1 MDGTAM
7 RSQTPSVLI
16 VWLWRAVF
24 VGAAAAGAAL
34 PGCSGSAEP
43 TATKTD
49 QSAAPLA
56 SINRTANQKSQAPAQ
71 TPEPTVAV
79 TPESLLHEAKMLRLK
94 PFTDVT
100 SREQI
105 AAAQIARQKE
115 LVRLTTEV
123 IAKTHDDAESERI
136 FDDAAFLLMNA
147 RLQLALCDD
156 EELRNENI
164 DALYEHA
171 DAFYRRKAE
180 SKSAAEAAF
189 CVAKL
194 AHENARQHG
203 SKEWLTEF
211 ARQAQVFATKFPKEE
226 SRGPS
231 LLFSAGWSC
240 ELHGMTQEA
249 TACYT
254 QIVNAFAETPE
265 AVTAAG
271 SLRRL
276 KLVGQPL
283 QLGGSTLDGGYVS
296 IDQFAGKP
304 VLVLFWQASNPKVA
318 ELVPVLADL
327 QAAHGKD
334 FGIIG
339 VALDED
345 EAAVREFLDA
355 HGLKWPQIFFADPAK
370 RGWKNTVAEFYG
382 VKTVPALWLIGPDGK
397 VRSTNLSAETAR
409 QAVAN
414 LR

>member
-1 MDGTAM
+1 M
-7 RSQTPSVLI
+7 RPQTPSALI

-24 VGAAAAGAAL
+24 LGAAAAGAAL
-34 PGCSGSAEP
+34 PGCNGSSDAT
-43 TATKTD
+43 TAASDESAVKT
-49 QSAAPLA
+49 AAPLA
-56 SINRTANQKSQAPAQ
+56 SIGAAKTAEAPPQ
-71 TPEPTVAV
+71 LPEPVAG
-79 TPESLLHEAKMLRLK
+79 TPQSLLHEAKMLRMK
-94 PFTDVT
+94 PLAGVT
-100 SREQI
+100 SADQI
-105 AAAQIARQKE
+105 AAAQLARQKE

-123 IAKTHDDAESERI
+123 IAKTHDEPASERT

-156 EELRNENI
+156 EQVRNENV

-171 DAFYRRKAE
+171 EAFHRRNPE
-180 SKSAAEAAF
+180 SKAAAEAAF
-189 CVAKL
+189 AVAKL
-194 AHENARQHG
+194 AHENARRHG
-203 SKEWLTEF
+203 SQEWLEEF

-240 ELHGMTQEA
+240 ELHGLTQPA

-254 QIVNAFAETPE
+254 QIADRFPGTEE

-296 IDQFAGKP
+296 IDEYAGKP

-318 ELVPVLADL
+318 DLMPVLADL
-327 QAAHGKD
+327 QAAHGEN

-345 EAAVREFLDA
+345 ESAVREFLDSC
-355 HGLKWPQIFFADPAK
+355 GLKWKQIFFADPSK

-382 VKTVPALWLIGPDGK
+382 VKSVPALWLVGSDGK
-397 VRSTNLSAETAR
+397 VRATNLSAETAR

-414 LR
+414 AR

>member
-7 RSQTPSVLI
+7 RSQTPSILI
-16 VWLWRAVF
+16 VWFWRAVF
-24 VGAAAAGAAL
+24 LGAAAAGAAL
-34 PGCSGSAEP
+34 PGCSGSSD
-43 TATKTD
+43 T
-49 QSAAPLA
+49 SASKSGKSASPLA
-56 SINRTANQKSQAPAQ
+56 SINHADQKADAPAQ
-71 TPEPTVAV
+71 SAEPTVAV
-79 TPESLLHEAKMLRLK
+79 TPESLLHEAKLLRVK
-94 PFTDVT
+94 PFTSVT
-100 SREQI
+100 SPEQI

-115 LVRLTTEV
+115 IVRLTTEV
-123 IAKTHDDAESERI
+123 IAKSHDDAANERV

-147 RLQLALCDD
+147 RLQLALSADD
-156 EELRNENI
+156 PARSENI

-171 DAFYRRKAE
+171 DAFYRRKAD
-180 SKSAAEAAF
+180 SKAAAEAAF

-194 AHENARQHG
+194 AHENARLQG
-203 SKEWLTEF
+203 GKEWLAEF

-240 ELHGMTQEA
+240 ELHGMAQEA
-249 TACYT
+249 TACYS
-254 QIVNAFAETPE
+254 QIVNSFPATEE

-304 VLVLFWQASNPKVA
+304 VLVLFWQASSSKVA

-327 QAAHGKD
+327 QAAHGQD

-345 EAAVREFLDA
+345 EAAIREFLDA
-355 HGLKWPQIFFADPAK
+355 HGLKWPQIFFADPSK
-370 RGWKNTVAEFYG
+370 RGWRNTVAEFYG
-382 VKTVPALWLIGPDGK
+382 IKSVPSLWLVGPDGK
-397 VRSTNLSAETAR
+397 VRSTNLSAESAR
-409 QAVAN
+409 QAVAD

>member
-16 VWLWRAVF
+16 VWFWRAVF
-24 VGAAAAGAAL
+24 LGAAAAGAAL
-34 PGCSGSAEP
+34 PGCSGSSET
-43 TATKTD
+43 TAAKSDT
-49 QSAAPLA
+49 SAAPLA
-56 SINRTANQKSQAPAQ
+56 SINRPAGQKAEAPSQ
-71 TPEPTVAV
+71 TPEPAVAL
-79 TPESLLHEAKMLRLK
+79 TPEALLHEAKVLRMK
-94 PFTDVT
+94 PFTSVT
-100 SREQI
+100 SPEQI
-105 AAAQIARQKE
+105 ASARIARQKE

-123 IAKTHDDAESERI
+123 IAKTHDDAENERI

-156 EELRNENI
+156 EQTRSENI

-171 DAFYRRKAE
+171 DAFYRRKAD
-180 SKSAAEAAF
+180 SKAAAEAAF
-189 CVAKL
+189 CVARL
-194 AHENARQHG
+194 AHENARLAG
-203 SKEWLTEF
+203 GKEWLAEF

-226 SRGPS
+226 TRGPS

-240 ELHGMTQEA
+240 ELHGMAQDA
-249 TACYT
+249 SACYT
-254 QIVNAFAETPE
+254 QIVNSFPGTEE

-296 IDQFAGKP
+296 IDEFAGKP

-327 QAAHGKD
+327 QSAHGKD

-345 EAAVREFLDA
+345 ETAVREFLEA
-355 HGLKWPQIFFADPAK
+355 HGLEWPQIFFADPAK
-370 RGWKNTVAEFYG
+370 RGWKNTIAEFYG
-382 VKTVPALWLIGPDGK
+382 VKSVPALWLVGPDGK

>member
-7 RSQTPSVLI
+7 RSQPPSVLI
-16 VWLWRAVF
+16 VWFWRAVF
-24 VGAAAAGAAL
+24 LGAAAAGAAL
-34 PGCSGSAEP
+34 PGCSGSSE
-43 TATKTD
+43 TASSKSD
-49 QSAAPLA
+49 QPASPLA
-56 SINRTANQKSQAPAQ
+56 SINRPADQTGKAPAQ
-71 TPEPTVAV
+71 TPEPAVAA
-79 TPESLLHEAKMLRLK
+79 TPESLLHDAKMLRVK
-94 PFTDVT
+94 PFASVT
-100 SREQI
+100 NPEQF

-123 IAKTHDDAESERI
+123 VAKTHDDIANERI

-147 RLQLALCDD
+147 RLKLALCDD
-156 EELRNENI
+156 EATRNENI
-164 DALYEHA
+164 NSLYEHA
-171 DAFYRRKAE
+171 DAFYRRKAD
-180 SKSAAEAAF
+180 SKAAAEAAF

-203 SKEWLTEF
+203 TKEWLAEF

-226 SRGPS
+226 SRAPS

-240 ELHGMTQEA
+240 ELHGMAQDA
-249 TACYT
+249 TACYS
-254 QIVNAFAETPE
+254 QIVNAFAGTEE

-296 IDQFAGKP
+296 IDQFNGKA
-304 VLVLFWQASNPKVA
+304 VLVLFWQSSNPKVA

-345 EAAVREFLDA
+345 EAAVREFLNT

-370 RGWKNTVAEFYG
+370 RGWKNTIAEFYG
-382 VKTVPALWLIGPDGK
+382 VKSVPALWLVGPDGK

-414 LR
+414 LH

>member
-7 RSQTPSVLI
+7 RSQTPSILI
-16 VWLWRAVF
+16 VWFWRAVF
-24 VGAAAAGAAL
+24 LGAAAAGAAL
-34 PGCSGSAEP
+34 PGCSGSSD
-43 TATKTD
+43 TSDSK
-49 QSAAPLA
+49 SGKAASPLA
-56 SINRTANQKSQAPAQ
+56 SINHADQKADAPAQ
-71 TPEPTVAV
+71 SAEPTVAV
-79 TPESLLHEAKMLRLK
+79 TPESLLHEAKILRMK
-94 PFTDVT
+94 PFASVT
-100 SREQI
+100 SPEQI

-115 LVRLTTEV
+115 IVRLTTEV
-123 IAKTHDDAESERI
+123 IAKSHDDAANERV

-147 RLQLALCDD
+147 RLQLALSADD
-156 EELRNENI
+156 PARSENI

-171 DAFYRRKAE
+171 DAFYRRNADSKA
-180 SKSAAEAAF
+180 AAEAAF

-194 AHENARQHG
+194 AHENARLQG
-203 SKEWLTEF
+203 GKEWLAEF

-240 ELHGMTQEA
+240 ELHGMAQEA
-249 TACYT
+249 TACYS
-254 QIVNAFAETPE
+254 QIVNSFPATEE

-304 VLVLFWQASNPKVA
+304 VLVLFWQASSSKVA

-327 QAAHGKD
+327 QAAHGQD

-345 EAAVREFLDA
+345 EAAIREFLDA
-355 HGLKWPQIFFADPAK
+355 HGLKWPQIFFADPSK
-370 RGWKNTVAEFYG
+370 RGWRNTVAEFYG
-382 VKTVPALWLIGPDGK
+382 IKSVPSLWLVGPDGK
-397 VRSTNLSAETAR
+397 VRSTNLSAESAR
-409 QAVAN
+409 QAVAD